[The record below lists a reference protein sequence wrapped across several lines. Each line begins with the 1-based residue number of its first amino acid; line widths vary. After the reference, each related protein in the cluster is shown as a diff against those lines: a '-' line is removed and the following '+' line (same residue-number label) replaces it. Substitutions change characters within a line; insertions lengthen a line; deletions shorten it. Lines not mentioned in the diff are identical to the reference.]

1 MYQIWINISQWR
13 HKSCLVYEKNLR
25 TLNREIQTNT
35 TMGFHFTQVEML
47 FLPKEQKM
55 VCAGKWVKTGNPD
68 HC

>member
-1 MYQIWINISQWR
+1 M
-13 HKSCLVYEKNLR
+13 KKNLR

-55 VCAGKWVKTGNPD
+55 VCAGK
-68 HC
+68 